1 MILHVFVPL
10 IISFFFYISRYI
22 GLKFDQVN
30 QHLLNLTK
38 DNEHKIKRAW
48 ENSIFEHRCPQAL
61 NNECLIWI
69 VM

>member
-1 MILHVFVPL
+1 MCLLSYLL
-10 IISFFFYISRYI
+10 IFFYISRYI

-30 QHLLNLTK
+30 QHLLDLTR

-48 ENSIFEHRCPQAL
+48 KSSTLQHRYPQTL
-61 NNECLIWI
+61 SNEWLIWI